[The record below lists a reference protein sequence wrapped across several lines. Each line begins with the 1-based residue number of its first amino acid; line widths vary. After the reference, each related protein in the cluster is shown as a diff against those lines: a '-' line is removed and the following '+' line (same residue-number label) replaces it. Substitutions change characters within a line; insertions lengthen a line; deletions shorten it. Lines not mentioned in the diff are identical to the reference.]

1 MIRYITLLDEAGN
14 LELTLPVTPASYSWP
29 HEAVI
34 ETVTVDQLGDL
45 NFWGGKKMGSTTL
58 PDCLLPAH
66 AYPFLTPGAGTNP
79 WAYVEQL
86 ERWIDAGTVLRL
98 LVSGTPVN
106 AAVLL
111 EGLHYRE
118 QDGTNDLYADITL
131 RQYQQPETPVTPAQ
145 QTGSTAATR
154 PSATGASP
162 TRSYTVV
169 SGDTM
174 WGICRKFYGDGSLA
188 WRLAA
193 ANGVANANLIYPGQT
208 LTIPPKDNLPAAA
221 AKPVSAQIA
230 EATTAVEEKDGSG
243 NTVKITPWVPE
254 STVRN
259 LTQNALETIQTGG
272 SALPWLTTN
281 SSW

>member
-1 MIRYITLLDEAGN
+1 MRRYITLLDEAGN

-154 PSATGASP
+154 PSATGAST

-193 ANGVANANLIYPGQT
+193 ANGVDLVIGGVAWC
-208 LTIPPKDNLPAAA
+208 KDAG
-221 AKPVSAQIA
+221 
-230 EATTAVEEKDGSG
+230 GSG
-243 NTVKITPWVPE
+243 VDRMVVYVNDRRFVKMDELSPLARVMTGPVPTLGAYDSMFKANISE
-254 STVRN
+254 VE
-259 LTQNALETIQTGG
+259 LFYETSMLYVDGI
-272 SALPWLTTN
+272 
-281 SSW
+281 